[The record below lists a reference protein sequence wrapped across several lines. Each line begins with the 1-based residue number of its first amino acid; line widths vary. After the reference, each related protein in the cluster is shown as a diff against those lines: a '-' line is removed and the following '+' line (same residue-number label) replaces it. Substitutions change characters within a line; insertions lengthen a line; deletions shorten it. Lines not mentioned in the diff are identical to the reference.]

1 MIPPVIEWRRVSAAR
16 LRHCSICFNKVI
28 PEIMMGS
35 KYGVMF
41 VGLCGH
47 LSTTAMTGAMAV
59 SKKLCP
65 PLGMVSETAQ
75 FKDISFADF
84 SEVVFGGWD
93 IRSCMDSRKALKDV
107 GFDDINQLIEISKNL
122 ENIQSRT
129 FPGIILNAGE
139 AISGISEQAHVFK
152 TDRIS
157 AAIEKVKEDIENFRA
172 ENGTE
177 SIVVINLA
185 STEPLIAD
193 PDDLKTSAAIK
204 NLIEEN
210 RIDHIRP
217 SLVYAY
223 AAITSGCAYIN
234 FTPSEGGFSQGLVE
248 LAEEYRVPV
257 MGSDGKTGETL
268 VKSALAP
275 MFAIRNLEVLSWEGY
290 NILGNMD
297 GKILQNEENG
307 STKIRSKD
315 RLLPHILGYHPHSRV
330 SIDYVPSLGDRKTA
344 WDFIHF
350 QGFLNTRMSLQF
362 TWQGCD
368 SALASP
374 LVLDLARFAFLSL
387 ERGESGVMT
396 HMASFFKSPWGI
408 DEHSLEKQFRLL
420 EEYRQTLT
428 DQTP

>member
-1 MIPPVIEWRRVSAAR
+1 MS
-16 LRHCSICFNKVI
+16 
-28 PEIMMGS
+28 S

-47 LSTTAMTGAMAV
+47 LSTTAMAGAMAV
-59 SKKLCP
+59 AKKLCP
-65 PLGMVSETAQ
+65 PLGMISETEK
-75 FKDISFADF
+75 FRSISFADL
-84 SEVVFGGWD
+84 SDCVFGGWD
-93 IRSCMDSRKALKDV
+93 IRSCSDSRKALKDI
-107 GFDDINQLIEISKNL
+107 GFDDIDQLIEISKNL
-122 ENIQSRT
+122 ETIQSRT

-139 AISGISEQAHVFK
+139 AISNISQKQHVFITEK
-152 TDRIS
+152 IS
-157 AAIEKVKEDIENFRA
+157 AAIEKVKEDIENFRF
-172 ENGTE
+172 ENGLE
-177 SIVVINLA
+177 KIVVINLA
-185 STEPLIAD
+185 STEPPIAA
-193 PDDLKTSAAIK
+193 PDDLSSRDGIES
-204 NLIEEN
+204 LITEN
-210 RIDHIRP
+210 RLDCIRP

-248 LAEEYRVPV
+248 LAQEYRVPV

-275 MFAIRNLEVLSWEGY
+275 MFAMRNLEVLSWEGY

-297 GKILQNEENG
+297 GKILQNAENG
-307 STKIRSKD
+307 STKIKSKD
-315 RLLPHILGYHPHSRV
+315 RLLPHILGYQPHSRV

-350 QGFLNTRMSLQF
+350 QGFLNTKMTLQF

-374 LVLDLARFAFLSL
+374 LVLDLARFGILAM
-387 ERGESGVMT
+387 ERGESGVMS
-396 HMASFFKSPWGI
+396 HMASFFKSPFGI

-420 EEYRQTLT
+420 EDYCQMAS
-428 DQTP
+428 

>member
-1 MIPPVIEWRRVSAAR
+1 
-16 LRHCSICFNKVI
+16 
-28 PEIMMGS
+28 MMNS

-47 LSTTAMTGAMAV
+47 LSTTAMAGAMAV
-59 SKKLCP
+59 AKKLCP
-65 PLGMVSETAQ
+65 PIGMISETEK
-75 FKDISFADF
+75 FKGIPFADLSDF
-84 SEVVFGGWD
+84 VFGGWD
-93 IRSCMDSRKALKDV
+93 IRSCSDSRKALKDI
-107 GFDDINQLIEISKNL
+107 GFDDINALIEISNKL
-122 ENIQSRT
+122 ETIQSRT
-129 FPGIILNAGE
+129 FPGILLNAGE
-139 AISGISEQAHVFK
+139 AISNISQPPHVFQ

-157 AAIEKVKEDIENFRA
+157 IAVDKVKEDIESFRL
-172 ENGTE
+172 ENGIK
-177 SIVVINLA
+177 SLVVINLA
-185 STEPLIAD
+185 STEPLMAN
-193 PDDLKTSAAIK
+193 PDDLSSMTSIER
-204 NLIEEN
+204 LIADN
-210 RIDHIRP
+210 RIDGIRP

-248 LAEEYRVPV
+248 LAKEYRVPV

-275 MFAIRNLEVLSWEGY
+275 MFAMRNLEVLSWEGY

-297 GKILQNEENG
+297 GKILQNAENG

-315 RLLPHILGYHPHSRV
+315 RLLPHILGYQPHSRV

-350 QGFLNTRMSLQF
+350 QGFLNTKMTLQF

-374 LVLDLARFAFLSL
+374 LVLDLARFGILALK
-387 ERGESGVMT
+387 RGESGVMS

-408 DEHSLEKQFRLL
+408 DEHALEKQFRLL
-420 EEYRQTLT
+420 EEYCQKIT
-428 DQTP
+428 DHIP

>member
-1 MIPPVIEWRRVSAAR
+1 
-16 LRHCSICFNKVI
+16 
-28 PEIMMGS
+28 MGS

-47 LSTTAMTGAMAV
+47 LSTTAMAGAMAV

-65 PLGMVSETAQ
+65 PLGMISETER
-75 FKDISFADF
+75 FKEISFAGLADF
-84 SEVVFGGWD
+84 VFGGWD
-93 IRSCMDSRKALKDV
+93 IRSCSDSRKALKDI
-107 GFDDINQLIEISKNL
+107 GFDDIDQLIEISKNL
-122 ENIQSRT
+122 ETIQSRT

-139 AISGISEQAHVFK
+139 AISNISQHAHVFK

-157 AAIEKVKEDIENFRA
+157 TAIDKVRDDIENFKL
-172 ENGTE
+172 ENGLE
-177 SIVVINLA
+177 KIVVINLA
-185 STEPLIAD
+185 STEPQIAD
-193 PDDLKTSAAIK
+193 PEDLSSYASIERLIK
-204 NLIEEN
+204 EN
-210 RIDHIRP
+210 RIEGIRP
-217 SLVYAY
+217 SLIYAY
-223 AAITSGCAYIN
+223 AAITSGCGYIN

-248 LAEEYRVPV
+248 LAREYRVPV

-275 MFAIRNLEVLSWEGY
+275 MFAMRNLEVLSWEGY

-297 GKILQNEENG
+297 GKILQNAENG
-307 STKIRSKD
+307 STKIKSKD
-315 RLLPHILGYHPHSRV
+315 RLLPHILGYQPHSRV

-350 QGFLNTRMSLQF
+350 QGFLNTKMTLQF

-374 LVLDLARFAFLSL
+374 LVLDLARFGILAL
-387 ERGESGVMT
+387 ERGESGVMS

-420 EEYRQTLT
+420 EEYCQRVSH
-428 DQTP
+428 

>member
-1 MIPPVIEWRRVSAAR
+1 MS
-16 LRHCSICFNKVI
+16 
-28 PEIMMGS
+28 S

-47 LSTTAMTGAMAV
+47 LSTTAMAGAMAV
-59 SKKLCP
+59 AKKLCP
-65 PLGMVSETAQ
+65 PLGMISETEK
-75 FKDISFADF
+75 FRSISFADLF
-84 SEVVFGGWD
+84 DCVFGGWD
-93 IRSCMDSRKALKDV
+93 IRSCSDSRKALKDI

-122 ENIQSRT
+122 ETIQSRT

-139 AISGISEQAHVFK
+139 AISNISQKQHVFITEK
-152 TDRIS
+152 IS
-157 AAIEKVKEDIENFRA
+157 AAIEKVKEDIENFRF
-172 ENGTE
+172 ENGLE
-177 SIVVINLA
+177 KIVVINLA
-185 STEPLIAD
+185 STEPPIAA
-193 PDDLKTSAAIK
+193 PDDLLSRSAIES
-204 NLIEEN
+204 LITEN
-210 RIDHIRP
+210 RLDCIRP

-248 LAEEYRVPV
+248 LAQEYRVPV

-275 MFAIRNLEVLSWEGY
+275 MFAMRNLEVLSWEGY

-297 GKILQNEENG
+297 GKILQNAENG
-307 STKIRSKD
+307 STKIKSKD
-315 RLLPHILGYHPHSRV
+315 RLLPHILGYQPHSRV

-350 QGFLNTRMSLQF
+350 QGFLNTKMTLQF

-374 LVLDLARFAFLSL
+374 LVLDLARFAILAM
-387 ERGESGVMT
+387 ERGEFGVMS
-396 HMASFFKSPWGI
+396 HMASFFKSPFGI

-420 EEYRQTLT
+420 EDYCQGVIG
-428 DQTP
+428 QTP